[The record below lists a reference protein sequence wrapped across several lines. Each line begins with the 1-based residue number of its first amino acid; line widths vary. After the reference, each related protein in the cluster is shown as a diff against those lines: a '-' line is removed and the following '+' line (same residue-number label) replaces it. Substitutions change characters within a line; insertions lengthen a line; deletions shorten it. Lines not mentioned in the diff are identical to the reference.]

1 MDNVFLTPIY
11 QLFLPTQLPQRS
23 VNNTLDSQMSIFA
36 SLATNSILVGPLT
49 WETLNTHL
57 GLEATFYTCKVMRRL
72 LLGETQFPFIHQS
85 HTQLGLRGKPYE
97 GIGLIISDG
106 KFEPGRISTT
116 SYLRMVLS
124 LETTDLTYPHI
135 NPNMLRGVY
144 CPQFLDLSVDYTLM
158 FRIICKYITMK
169 DMEECYSSFIHLLS
183 FPLQQLCEKNYFKLL
198 KPLLEPSPL
207 KLPAVTHNNQ
217 LEFLFFNINAFLSD
231 LIPNNC
237 LSEFKTNIYSC
248 MGSYPSIVMFLY
260 NQDRFQD
267 FETVSKKLLC
277 YQISINQSM
286 PKLTVD
292 MTRKEPKGKPYRI
305 HVHDTKG
312 SWWLAYPLSS
322 PIYRLCML
330 LSVLNPKEADMVF
343 NGSTT
348 MKLGHYIPLPKIL
361 TSSFRRVDLI
371 SKTPNIR
378 SVDLIYNHENSN
390 FDNRPKRIKLLDS
403 FAHRKHVSINN
414 FKMSV
419 FNTNMVINT
428 KLTCF
433 QAISRYTSLL
443 MIPRLVNNFVVKK
456 FSIKEPSSTVS
467 LFYSEDLCQGAAINV
482 NISGSFLNFLA
493 TMGTIKCFLPIK
505 TIYPI
510 SIANWNSALDLHGL
524 ENQQLVR
531 SGRNDVFWT
540 TNFPSVVSNKRGFNV
555 SWFKAATATISKI
568 HGPVLV
574 DQISNEVGP
583 IVTDKNAQIDPLK
596 NTIFVNLEKR
606 NNCQIQ
612 TLHKRFIEC
621 LIECCTFL
629 RLNPHSIRH
638 LTQSGIFDFSRRMIS
653 HTKSKH
659 ECALLGYKR
668 CNLVP
673 KIFNGTKK
681 TRLDELGR
689 NANFRTFIDETG
701 NSNAIIKRQIL
712 RLRCHKRTI

>member
-1 MDNVFLTPIY
+1 METGFVVPIH
-11 QLFLPTQLPQRS
+11 QLLKNDLVSQPL
-23 VNNTLDSQMSIFA
+23 NKGTLDSQMSIFA
-36 SLATNSILVGPLT
+36 SLATNNVLT
-49 WETLNTHL
+49 GQVTWDTLNTLL
-57 GLEATFYTCKVMRRL
+57 GKETTFYTCKVMRRL

-85 HTQLGLRGKPYE
+85 HTHAGLRGNHYE

-106 KFEPGRISTT
+106 KFDLGYISTPF
-116 SYLRMVLS
+116 YLPIVLS
-124 LETTDLTYPHI
+124 LEKTDLIYPYIH
-135 NPNMLRGVY
+135 PDMLRGIY
-144 CPQFLDLSVDYTLM
+144 CPQCLDFSIDYTSM

-198 KPLLEPSPL
+198 KTLMEPSPL
-207 KLPAVTHNNQ
+207 KLPAVTHQNQ
-217 LEFLFFNINAFLSD
+217 LMFLFFNINAFLSD

-237 LSEFKTNIYSC
+237 LSDFKSDIYEC
-248 MGSYPSIVMFLY
+248 MGSYPSLVMYLY

-267 FETVSKKLLC
+267 FETSATKILD
-277 YQISINQSM
+277 YQMSLNQAM
-286 PKLTVD
+286 PQLAVD

-312 SWWLAYPLSS
+312 SWWLVYPHGS
-322 PIYRLCML
+322 PIYRLCMF
-330 LSVLNPKEADMVF
+330 LSVLQPKKIDL
-343 NGSTT
+343 NIHGSAN
-348 MKLGHYIPLPKIL
+348 MNIHHNASLPRVL
-361 TSSFRRVDLI
+361 ASMFRRIDMI
-371 SKTPNIR
+371 SKTPVIR
-378 SVDLIYNHENSN
+378 SNNSN
-390 FDNRPKRIKLLDS
+390 YIHEKFNFQNKPKRIKLLDS

-433 QAISRYTSLL
+433 RGLSRYTSLL

-701 NSNAIIKRQIL
+701 NSKGDIRRQIL
-712 RLRCHKRTI
+712 RLRDHKHTP